1 MSLHPRSRWQSLR
14 YALRGIG
21 RMLRTETNA
30 RIHVLATIG
39 VISLGLT
46 FGIARLE
53 WLAVILAIACVWST
67 EAINSAF
74 EALCDVAS
82 PDYHPRVERAKDIA
96 AGAVLL
102 AAIAALGVGF
112 LIFGPYVIAFI
123 TR

>member
-30 RIHVLATIG
+30 RIHALATIA
-39 VISLGLT
+39 VVCLGLA
-46 FGIARLE
+46 FGIGRLE
-53 WLAVILAIACVWST
+53 WLAVVLAIAGVWSA

-74 EALCDVAS
+74 EALCNVAS
-82 PDYHPRVERAKDIA
+82 PDYHPQVERAKDIA

-102 AAIAALGVGF
+102 AAIGALVVGF

-123 TR
+123 TG